1 MIIDRCPRDR
11 AATRGERRRSRH
23 LSGVLPGGKIL
34 FPLATARTARRRA
47 RSRNLRAATRVPFV
61 SGKKAPYHGRR
72 IRPPPEAM
80 TLLDLYHTSLRARGF
95 REEPAQRVVLA
106 EMQRIADA
114 LAARAAAIPASTA
127 KNTPRFARRFAAT
140 TRKAPP
146 AAAVKGLYCWGE
158 VGRGKTFLMDLLIE
172 YLPTRRKRR
181 RHFHRFMLEIND
193 ALAALG
199 RIRDPIDEI
208 VRRMGEEIDILCLDE
223 FFVADITH
231 AMLLE
236 RLLVAMGKNGI
247 TIVTTSNIA
256 PEDLYRGGLQRAR
269 FLPAIA
275 WIKEHLLVHHIGGH
289 EDLRRLHARA
299 EHGLR
304 SQDNARTREALRRD
318 LLALSGGAT
327 GGDPATVRVGSREI
341 PVLWRNASSALFD
354 FQILCAGNYSQ
365 KDYIEIAR
373 RFAYVGVV
381 GVPVMDDRRE
391 DSARRFLLLV
401 DEFYDRRVK
410 LLLTTDAEIEKLYSG
425 KRMAREFARLRSR
438 LFAMQ
443 SRPYWDEAH
452 HGG

>member
-1 MIIDRCPRDR
+1 
-11 AATRGERRRSRH
+11 
-23 LSGVLPGGKIL
+23 
-34 FPLATARTARRRA
+34 
-47 RSRNLRAATRVPFV
+47 
-61 SGKKAPYHGRR
+61 
-72 IRPPPEAM
+72 
-80 TLLDLYHTSLRARGF
+80 
-95 REEPAQRVVLA
+95 
-106 EMQRIADA
+106 MQRIADA
-114 LAARAAAIPASTA
+114 LAARAAATPASTV
-127 KNTPRFARRFAAT
+127 KNAVRFAAT

-146 AAAVKGLYCWGE
+146 AAAIKGLYCWGE

-172 YLPTRRKRR
+172 YLPTARKRR

-256 PEDLYRGGLQRAR
+256 PGDLYRGGLQRAR

-275 WIKEHLLVHHIGGH
+275 WIEEHLLIHHIGGH

-304 SQDNARTREALRRD
+304 DQDNARTREALRRD
-318 LLALSGGAT
+318 LLALSGGDAK
-327 GGDPATVRVGSREI
+327 GGNPATVRAGSREI
-341 PVLWRNASSALFD
+341 PVLWRNAGSALFD
-354 FQILCAGNYSQ
+354 FQVLCAGNYSQ

-410 LLLTTDAEIEKLYSG
+410 LLLTTDAGIEKLYSG
-425 KRMAREFARLRSR
+425 KRMAREFTRLRSR

-443 SRPYWDEAH
+443 SGPYWDEAH
-452 HGG
+452 LGG